1 MSKAGVVRTLAAP
14 GLPQSNVC
22 MMLLRPDQRADGE
35 KSDLLMRC
43 TLTLAAALAT
53 IFVASHAVRAH
64 AVCDRALEQPQ
75 RPPVVIGFSAD
86 SADLSEQERTR
97 LERVVPQYLAMPD
110 LKLCIIAQ
118 ADGQGDGQ
126 YNRRLAERRA
136 EAVAAVLTQA
146 GLSNKVI
153 LLDVG
158 SADEAGY
165 HALERRILLLEAA
178 R

>member
-1 MSKAGVVRTLAAP
+1 
-14 GLPQSNVC
+14 
-22 MMLLRPDQRADGE
+22 MMLLRPDQRAGGE
-35 KSDLLMRC
+35 KSDRLMRRIL
-43 TLTLAAALAT
+43 TLTAALALT
-53 IFVASHAVRAH
+53 LVAVQAVRAH

-86 SADLSEQERTR
+86 SAELSEKERTR
-97 LERVVPQYLAMPD
+97 LQSIVPQYLDNAD

-118 ADGQGDGQ
+118 ADGQGDDT

-136 EAVAAVLTQA
+136 EAVAAVLTRA
-146 GLSNKVI
+146 GLPNKVI

-158 SADEAGY
+158 SADAAGY